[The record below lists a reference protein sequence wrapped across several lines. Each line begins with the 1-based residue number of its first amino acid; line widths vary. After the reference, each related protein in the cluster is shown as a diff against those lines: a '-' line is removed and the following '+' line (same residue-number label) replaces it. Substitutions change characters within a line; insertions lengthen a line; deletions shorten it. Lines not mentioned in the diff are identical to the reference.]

1 MNCHALRATLLRA
14 SLLAALVVPTAT
26 GCASGWDGGGI
37 YYKQWR
43 PAWRGAHK
51 EATYRVGQPG
61 DAWDPLRG
69 EDGVQVA
76 WERAPSAGVIQVR
89 AQCEEH
95 GDSSLA
101 SFTDHLRID
110 FGAWNIQ
117 QQSSMEL
124 IGREALRTR
133 VQAEL
138 DGVPVSLELVVVKK
152 NGCLFDLSY
161 VSPPRAFEAGI
172 PAFDQVVAGFEFPLH
187 RGKSG

>member
-1 MNCHALRATLLRA
+1 MNRHALRAMLIRA
-14 SLLAALVVPTAT
+14 SLLAGLSLGAAT
-26 GCASGWDGGGI
+26 GCASGWDGGGV
-37 YYKQWR
+37 YYKKWR

-51 EATYRVGQPG
+51 EASYRVGEPG
-61 DAWDPLRG
+61 RAWKPLRG

-76 WERAPSAGVIQVR
+76 WERDPQPGVIQVR

-117 QQSSMEL
+117 QQTSL
-124 IGREALRTR
+124 ALVGREALRTR

-161 VSPPRAFEAGI
+161 VSPPRAFESGL
-172 PAFDQVVAGFEFPLH
+172 PAFDQVVAGFEFPLR
-187 RGKSG
+187 RGRSG